1 MQEKI
6 HLFPFQDIT
15 SWGSCGKRSV
25 RVDVYIELLPIYI
38 SQFLVSD
45 RSLWIIQHEHLFINT
60 VQGAFKYSSQTSK
73 VMSAA
78 TQPLLSSYEQEIPF
92 LIYKNHR
99 LPLNTGS
106 QALPS
111 PSSPPGASVIGLFPL
126 GFSIAS
132 GAHEPFFLSFLL
144 TTCLFEFL
152 ALCLWLC
159 LNPFW
164 CWASSTWY

>member
-25 RVDVYIELLPIYI
+25 RADVYIELLPIYI

-60 VQGAFKYSSQTSK
+60 VQGTFKYSSQTSK

-78 TQPLLSSYEQEIPF
+78 TQSLLSNYEQEIPF

-144 TTCLFEFL
+144 TTCLVEFL
-152 ALCLWLC
+152 APCLCLC